1 MGVPG
6 LFRYFCRRIPNAV
19 VSAVPEE
26 VDELY
31 IDYNGVVHGAVSYL
45 IAHELDVTDNSVIQT
60 SLEYIENVMARF
72 RPKSLVYIA
81 IDGVPPRAKMLQQ
94 RWRRFKH
101 ELSTRHLSGA
111 WDTNVISPGTD
122 FMARLE
128 AALFDWAGGAAAA
141 AGVKRVVD
149 PSTVEGEGE
158 QKLLVAM
165 REHHIP
171 DGRVV
176 VCGMDADLTLMAMT
190 ELQSPLRPYAGMYIL
205 REQESASTEA
215 SIINVDT
222 LLRGVV
228 NNLMQSTD
236 TSVVCDFVALVA
248 LAGNDFVPALPG
260 IVIHRGGIDHLVRLY
275 HEERQG
281 GGTER
286 LWGSEGG
293 AAYLGGLNLAFLRRI
308 LQRAARTEGIA
319 LSKQDSLQRYEIRP
333 LEPAWRARYYVAEF
347 GSFES
352 EFVLRI
358 SRQYVAMVAWSAVYL
373 IRKQCLSIGAICT
386 NGHAAPLALDVA
398 NSIDDKIDEYCRK
411 F

>member
-1 MGVPG
+1 
-6 LFRYFCRRIPNAV
+6 
-19 VSAVPEE
+19 
-26 VDELY
+26 
-31 IDYNGVVHGAVSYL
+31 
-45 IAHELDVTDNSVIQT
+45 
-60 SLEYIENVMARF
+60 
-72 RPKSLVYIA
+72 
-81 IDGVPPRAKMLQQ
+81 
-94 RWRRFKH
+94 
-101 ELSTRHLSGA
+101 
-111 WDTNVISPGTD
+111 
-122 FMARLE
+122 
-128 AALFDWAGGAAAA
+128 
-141 AGVKRVVD
+141 
-149 PSTVEGEGE
+149 
-158 QKLLVAM
+158 VAM

-373 IRKQCLSIGAICT
+373 ILKQCLSIGAICT

-411 F
+411 FYKTSEALAEASQKHMATLEQWHQAQILPSDTSDEVMSPMFPTSFKDPQRIPIVDLTFFQMNVKTLRR